1 MGQVLI
7 RRRVKAPSEQLSGV
21 LYTPRMGSSA
31 TFTLKPLGEDFRFC
45 NPTQADEQRRPTNRN
60 TGMLTNIVDIS
71 GILVQNLQM
80 CFRNGGTKSLRMRF
94 RIKGREGRQR
104 WANEGRTYVQ
114 EPVIQLSKASTSV
127 HNFGH
132 IFCDCFLADR
142 VFENNNVTCT
152 M

>member
-71 GILVQNLQM
+71 CILVQNLKM
-80 CFRNGGTKSLRMRF
+80 CFRNGGTKSLRTRVQN
-94 RIKGREGRQR
+94 QR
-104 WANEGRTYVQ
+104 TGG
-114 EPVIQLSKASTSV
+114 SSTMSQR
-127 HNFGH
+127 G
-132 IFCDCFLADR
+132 
-142 VFENNNVTCT
+142 
-152 M
+152 